1 MTPAAMQS
9 MTERAEWVATDT
21 ALAELCA
28 AARAAGMVA
37 LDTEFERTDTFY
49 PKLALVQFCIGERI
63 ALVDPLGIGD
73 AQPLRALLEDP
84 STRKVLH
91 SCSEDVEVLASWCG
105 ARPCN
110 LLDTQIAA
118 AFCGSRYGIGYRD
131 LVADAFAVELDK
143 DETRSNWL
151 QRPLSPAQMRY
162 AALDVALLL
171 PLAER
176 QIEELEACGRITW
189 LNEECERLVQ
199 DVLDR
204 PGPELAWRNVKRAG
218 ALGPRALAARMA
230 LAAWRERRARE
241 LDRPKGWLVKDEHL
255 VLIAS
260 ALPAALEELDGQ
272 GIPPGV
278 IRRWG
283 AELQDLV
290 DQAKELSASELPS
303 ALPPPMSRADGER
316 LKKFRKRAAQHAR
329 ELGLAE
335 ELLARK
341 RLLEPLFTPAVAM
354 DDCPD
359 ALKGW
364 RWEILGS
371 DIETLLQELRS

>member
-9 MTERAEWVATDT
+9 MTEHARWVATDA
-21 ALAELCA
+21 ALAEVCS
-28 AARAAGMVA
+28 AARAAGTVA
-37 LDTEFERTDTFY
+37 LDTEFERTDTFF
-49 PKLALVQFCIGERI
+49 PKLALVQFCVDERI
-63 ALVDPLGIGD
+63 VLLDPLAIGD
-73 AQPLRALLEDP
+73 TAPLRAMLEDAA
-84 STRKVLH
+84 TRKILH

-110 LLDTQIAA
+110 LFDTQIAA

-131 LVADAFAVELDK
+131 LVADAFAIELDK

-151 QRPLSPAQMRY
+151 QRPLSSAQMRY

-171 PLAER
+171 PLAAR
-176 QIEELEACGRITW
+176 QTEQLEEQGRLDW
-189 LNEECERLVQ
+189 LAEECGRLVQ
-199 DVLDR
+199 DILDR
-204 PGPELAWRNVKRAG
+204 PGPELAWRTVKRAG
-218 ALGPRALAARMA
+218 ALEPRGLAALMS

-260 ALPAALEELDGQ
+260 TLPAALEGLAGEGL
-272 GIPPGV
+272 PSGV

-283 AELQDLV
+283 GELQAMV
-290 DQAKELSASELPS
+290 DQALELSVAELPR
-303 ALPPPMSRADGER
+303 ALPPPMSRSDGER
-316 LKKFRKRAAQHAR
+316 LKKFRKRAAHHAR

-341 RLLEPLFTPAVAM
+341 RLLEPLFMPEVATA
-354 DDCPD
+354 DCPD

-371 DIETLLQELRS
+371 DIEALLKEQQS